1 MLFRRRQVWVPTLW
15 GALALLVLA
24 AAALFA
30 LAFAANGFLAPT
42 SPARGVD
49 GSGARTLVV
58 EGWIDATELAQ
69 AVARVEQGRYER
81 VLTTGGPIE
90 AWSDAG
96 DWKTYAHRAA
106 GHLRTHG
113 VTSVPVLALPAPASK
128 QDRTYLSAVMV
139 RDWAQRSGVTLR
151 AVDLF
156 TAGVHARRSRLLY
169 RMALG
174 DAVEVGVIAADPQDF
189 DARRWWTTSAGAKST
204 LGEALSLAWTH
215 CCFWP
220 ASPGSHE
227 ERWAV
232 PPARSPAA
240 AAGVPDP
247 VAH

>member
-15 GALALLVLA
+15 GALVLLVLA
-24 AAALFA
+24 AAGLVA
-30 LAFAANGFLAPT
+30 LAFAANGLLAPT
-42 SPARGVD
+42 APARGAD
-49 GSGARTLVV
+49 GSGARTLIV
-58 EGWIDATELAQ
+58 EGWLDAAELAQ
-69 AVARVEQGRYER
+69 AAARIERGRYER

-90 AWSDAG
+90 SWSDA
-96 DWKTYAHRAA
+96 DNWKTYAQRAA

-113 VTSVPVLALPAPASK
+113 VTSLPVVALPAPASR
-128 QDRTYLSAVMV
+128 QERTYLSAVMV
-139 RDWAQRSGVTLR
+139 REWAQRSGVTLR

-174 DAVEVGVIAADPQDF
+174 DAVEVGIIAAEPKDF
-189 DARRWWTTSAGAKST
+189 DPRRWWTSSVGAKST

-220 ASPGSHE
+220 AAPGSHE

-232 PPARSPAA
+232 PRAPSAA
-240 AAGVPDP
+240 PVSGVPDP
-247 VAH
+247 AAH